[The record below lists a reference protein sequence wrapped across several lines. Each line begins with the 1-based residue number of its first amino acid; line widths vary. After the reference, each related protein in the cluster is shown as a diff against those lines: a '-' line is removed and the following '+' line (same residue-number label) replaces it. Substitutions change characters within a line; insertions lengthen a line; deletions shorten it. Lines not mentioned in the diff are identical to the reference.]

1 MNLIFVL
8 IGLNVPIIFM
18 FKINWLYSKKS
29 MTVILLLNMCLFIV
43 AVVLQ
48 NSETDYPKTLTALKM
63 PSLSVIIFYILHQS
77 FKILYKRNP
86 ENTFWVFNK
95 KPTEDILFS
104 ALFWIIGIGLPLYFL
119 LTDVTKRVN
128 TKLLIAWRKF

>member
-104 ALFWIIGIGLPLYFL
+104 ALFWIIGIGLPFF
-119 LTDVTKRVN
+119 
-128 TKLLIAWRKF
+128 IFF